1 MTDLTNP
8 IFHDE
13 DKARAF
19 FEDQRWPD
27 GAVCPFCN
35 EQKTVAPLHG
45 ESMGPGWYHCKA
57 CREKFTV
64 RVGTVME
71 RSHVPLHKWALA
83 FRIMAA
89 SKKGCSALQLH
100 RMLGTGSYR
109 TAWFMCHRIRE
120 AMRDTTPSDAC
131 PMGGHGKTLESDE
144 TYVGGKA
151 KNAHKSKP
159 IPQKHA
165 VHALVERGGEVRA
178 KHIANVTAKTLRDTI
193 KEAKADMRSVL
204 NTDAASANV
213 APGQD
218 FADYAMVNH
227 AAGEYVK
234 DGGETH
240 TQSVESFFA
249 LLKRGVYGN
258 FHAVSKQH
266 LQRYVDEA
274 AFKWN
279 NRIKLGIDDTA
290 RTNAA
295 VKGAAGKRLTYRRP
309 DQAEAT

>member
-1 MTDLTNP
+1 MAIDLTNA

-13 DKARAF
+13 EKARAF
-19 FEDQRWPD
+19 FEEQRWLNGPI
-27 GAVCPFCN
+27 CPFCGN
-35 EQKTVAPLHG
+35 PEAVKPLAG
-45 ESMGPGWYHCKA
+45 KSMGPGWFHCGA
-57 CREKFTV
+57 CRDKFTV

-83 FRIMAA
+83 FRIMAS
-89 SKKGCSALQLH
+89 SKKGVSAHQLH

-109 TAWFMCHRIRE
+109 TAWIMAMRIRE
-120 AMRDTTPSDAC
+120 AMAPDMDVAGPI
-131 PMGGHGKTLESDE
+131 GGEGKTLESDE

-151 KNAHKSKP
+151 KNAHRSKP
-159 IPQKHA
+159 IPKKHA
-165 VHALVERGGEVRA
+165 VHALVERDGEVRA
-178 KHIANVTAKTLRDTI
+178 KHIANVTAKTLRETI
-193 KEAKADMRSVL
+193 QTAKADLSSIL

-218 FADYAMVNH
+218 FSDYAMVNH

-234 DGGETH
+234 DDGKTH

-249 LLKRGVYGN
+249 LLKRGVYGS
-258 FHAVSKQH
+258 FHAVSEQH

-279 NRIKLGIDDTA
+279 NRIKLGIDDTMRA
-290 RTNAA
+290 NAA
-295 VKGAAGKRLTYRRP
+295 IKGADGKRLTYRRP
-309 DQAEAT
+309 DRETAS